1 MSRGIVLEADAD
13 GLARR
18 VPLERP
24 DPVPCGARP
33 TDVTVVIELDS
44 GS

>member
-1 MSRGIVLEADAD
+1 MNREIVLEAGAD
-13 GLARR
+13 GPAGR

-24 DPVPCGARP
+24 DPVLCGARA